1 VNVKSKKL
9 TKGERR
15 RLRRALGTL
24 QKPSEKSICALRNS
38 PEYTPFGNDAVNH
51 GLSTRQP
58 GASSTQL
65 PAAPDYISLNDDA
78 PAPTVRRPED
88 MHTFSQQRSKRP
100 VDVIDLTTEDDLA
113 SGPPKSTTDPVSN
126 VDIEPVVRKIVSRL
140 FSQAAMTAA
149 HDEHG
154 KAKIVEKDCTRDH
167 TDEPMPWKS
176 TSLLGEP
183 RSLEYQ
189 GTIDQVSELED
200 GEILEEDASAG
211 VLGEQHTSNHQSDA
225 ALRTLADVRG
235 SNPESV
241 DFSLGTLYNSIQK
254 AHQVD
259 QAQDRA

>member
-1 VNVKSKKL
+1 MAHL
-9 TKGERR
+9 T
-15 RLRRALGTL
+15 A
-24 QKPSEKSICALRNS
+24 
-38 PEYTPFGNDAVNH
+38 
-51 GLSTRQP
+51 RQ
-58 GASSTQL
+58 
-65 PAAPDYISLNDDA
+65 
-78 PAPTVRRPED
+78 
-88 MHTFSQQRSKRP
+88 

-140 FSQAAMTAA
+140 FVRGLLSGLSLADSDVPTAAGDLVAGMMGKSQAAMTAA